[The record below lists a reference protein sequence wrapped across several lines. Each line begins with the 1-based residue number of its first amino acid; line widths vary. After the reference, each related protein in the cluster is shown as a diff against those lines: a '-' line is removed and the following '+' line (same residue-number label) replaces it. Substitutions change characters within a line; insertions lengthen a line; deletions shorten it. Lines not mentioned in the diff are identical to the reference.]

1 MYINLGT
8 KKLDLSSPKV
18 MGVLNV
24 TPDSFSDGEKFFN
37 SKSAFDQALL
47 MIEEGASIIDVGGES
62 TRPGSYAVSSQEQID
77 RIIPVIEFLKKETN
91 TIISVD
97 TGNAHV
103 IRVAINAGAEFI
115 NDVYGLSQ
123 TGVIES
129 IAQSSVGVCIMHMQ
143 GNPSTMQENPSYKK
157 LPEEIIHFFNN
168 RIKMCM
174 EAGIQRDRITIDPG
188 FGFGKNDEHNLCLLT
203 SLKDFHKVG
212 QPIMVGFSRKG
223 MLGGLTGQP
232 VDQRLAAGIAA
243 AVIAIKKGANI
254 IRTHDVASTIDA
266 IKVAQAIT

>member
-1 MYINLGT
+1 
-8 KKLDLSSPKV
+8 
-18 MGVLNV
+18 
-24 TPDSFSDGEKFFN
+24 
-37 SKSAFDQALL
+37 
-47 MIEEGASIIDVGGES
+47 
-62 TRPGSYAVSSQEQID
+62 
-77 RIIPVIEFLKKETN
+77 
-91 TIISVD
+91 
-97 TGNAHV
+97 
-103 IRVAINAGAEFI
+103 
-115 NDVYGLSQ
+115 
-123 TGVIES
+123 
-129 IAQSSVGVCIMHMQ
+129 
-143 GNPSTMQENPSYKK
+143 
-157 LPEEIIHFFNN
+157 
-168 RIKMCM
+168 MCM

-266 IKVAQAIT
+266 IKVAQAVT